1 MDIQTA
7 AVIFSFYDTSFMV
20 QPTPASDRFAILDVL
35 RGFALLGVL
44 LANMATHSGYFF
56 LSGEQ
61 QQALST
67 ASADAVIV
75 WMLHFLVEGKFYSLF
90 SLLFGIGFAL
100 QMKRSNDMQTSF
112 SGRYRRR
119 LLILFLLGLLHAVF
133 FYVGDI
139 LTVYAITG
147 LFLLLFRNASNKT
160 LLRSAVIFMVLPVIQ
175 YGIFL
180 AITLFENALPPPPQ
194 APTAPRFFDQLIV
207 QYQTG
212 SFLDIVQ
219 NNIGSLIFGR
229 YPDLFFT
236 GRFFRVLAMFLLGF
250 YVTRK
255 MLFANLEA
263 NRLFLRKVM
272 IWGAVIGVPCNLALA
287 MIMETRAF
295 YGMRPHGIIQPLV
308 YAFGVPALSLF
319 YASGIC
325 LLYGNSSNP
334 KLLRVFSPVGRMA
347 LTNYLM
353 QSVICCFIFMN
364 YGLGFFARVGPAN
377 LLWIAFVIYTAQAVF
392 SRWWLSRYC
401 FGPMEWLWRSATYKK
416 WQPIVKKTIQPAD
429 G

>member
-1 MDIQTA
+1 M
-7 AVIFSFYDTSFMV
+7 
-20 QPTPASDRFAILDVL
+20 QPTTVSERFAILDVL

-56 LSGEQ
+56 LSDTQ
-61 QQALST
+61 QQAIST
-67 ASADAVIV
+67 AEADSVIV
-75 WMLHFLVEGKFYSLF
+75 WILHFLVEGKFYSLF

-100 QMKRSNDMQTSF
+100 QMKRSTTLQANF
-112 SGRYRRR
+112 SGRYSRR
-119 LLILFLLGLLHAVF
+119 LFILFLMGLLHAVL

-147 LFLLLFRNASNKT
+147 LFLLLFRKASDKT
-160 LLRSAVIFMVLPVIQ
+160 LLRSAVIFMVLPIIQ
-175 YGIFL
+175 YGVFWGAAL
-180 AITLFENALPPPPQ
+180 LSNAPPPPPD
-194 APTAPRFFDQLIV
+194 PTAPRFFDQLIL

-212 SFLDIVQ
+212 SFVDIIQ
-219 NNIGSLIFGR
+219 NNIGGLIFGR

-255 MLFANLEA
+255 MIFANISA

-272 IWGAVIGVPCNLALA
+272 VWGAVIGIPCNLALA
-287 MIMETRAF
+287 MIMETNAY
-295 YGMRPHGIIQPLV
+295 YGMEPLGIIQPLV

-319 YASGIC
+319 YAAGIC
-325 LLYGNSSNP
+325 LMYQNKSSN
-334 KLLRVFSPVGRMA
+334 KVLNIFSPVGRMA

-364 YGLGFFARVGPAN
+364 YGFGWFAKVGPVY
-377 LLWIAFVIYTAQAVF
+377 LMLIGIGIYLFQVLF
-392 SRWWLSRYC
+392 SHWWLGRFR
-401 FGPMEWLWRSATYKK
+401 FGPIEWLWRSATYWK
-416 WQPIVKKTIQPAD
+416 WQPMKK
-429 G
+429 